1 MKCRDFDHFMN
12 MGPGDALRTPE
23 ALEHLRQCQD
33 CRTLAELLNE
43 GRKPAVILDQKVR
56 EIQAKISTNL
66 KPVRPLAPARFFLL
80 ACAIIFLLV
89 VAIGVRPSA
98 MTGWDA
104 LGLWQRVALF
114 AALTASAM
122 LLAVSMVAQMA
133 PGSKYPLAPRAVP
146 IATLSALLIAL
157 AVSFHV
163 EAEQNFVANG
173 LMCMKS
179 GLTYAIPAAFLFWL
193 LVRKGAILYPKLIGT
208 MAGGLAGLIGLSV
221 LEINCSNLNVFH
233 ILVWHWGVVLISSAA
248 GALLGGAMEFV
259 ERRFSQRF

>member
-1 MKCRDFDHFMN
+1 MTCLDFDQLMN
-12 MGPGDALRTPE
+12 MGPGNALRTPE

-33 CRTLAELLNE
+33 CRNLTELLNE
-43 GRKPAVILDQKVR
+43 GRKPAMMLDQKMKD
-56 EIQAKISTNL
+56 IQATIITNL
-66 KPVRPLAPARFFLL
+66 KPVRPLAPARFFLF

-104 LGLWQRVALF
+104 LSLWQRVALF
-114 AALTASAM
+114 AMLTASAI

-146 IATLSALLIAL
+146 IATLSALLVAL
-157 AVSFHV
+157 AASFHAR
-163 EAEQNFVANG
+163 AEEDFVANG

-179 GLTYAIPAAFLFWL
+179 GLAYAIPAAFLFWL
-193 LVRKGAILYPKLIGT
+193 LVRKGAILYPKLIGA

-233 ILVWHWGVVLISSAA
+233 VLVWHWGVVLISSAA
-248 GALLGGAMEFV
+248 GTLLGAAVELV

>member
-1 MKCRDFDHFMN
+1 MTCRDFDHLMN
-12 MGPGDALRTPE
+12 MGPGDALRAPE
-23 ALEHLRQCQD
+23 ASEHLRQCQD
-33 CRTLAELLNE
+33 CRTLAELLSE
-43 GRKPAVILDQKVR
+43 DRKPAVVLDQKVR
-56 EIQAKISTNL
+56 EIQAKIITNL
-66 KPVRPLAPARFFLL
+66 KPVRPLAPARFFLF

-104 LGLWQRVALF
+104 LSLWQRVALF
-114 AALTASAM
+114 AMLTASAI

-146 IATLSALLIAL
+146 ISTLAALLIAL
-157 AVSFHV
+157 AASFHAQ
-163 EAEQNFVANG
+163 AEQDFVASG

-179 GLTYAIPAAFLFWL
+179 GLVYAIPAAFLFWL
-193 LVRKGAILYPKLIGT
+193 LVRKGAILYPKLIGA

-233 ILVWHWGVVLISSAA
+233 ILIWHWGVVVISSAA
-248 GALLGGAMEFV
+248 GTLLGAAVELV

>member
-1 MKCRDFDHFMN
+1 MRCRDFDHLMN
-12 MGPGDALRTPE
+12 VGPGDALRAPE
-23 ALEHLRQCQD
+23 ALEHLQECQA
-33 CRTLAELLNE
+33 CRVLASLLDEGAKPAAELDHTL
-43 GRKPAVILDQKVR
+43 R
-56 EIQAKISTNL
+56 EIQTKIGTNL
-66 KPVRPLAPARFFLL
+66 KPVRPLAPARFFLF
-80 ACAIIFLLV
+80 ACAIIFLFV

-98 MTGWDA
+98 TTGWDA

-122 LLAVSMVAQMA
+122 LLAVSMVAQMT
-133 PGSKYPLAPRAVP
+133 PGSKHPLAPRAVP
-146 IATLSALLIAL
+146 IATLSAILAIL

-163 EAEQNFVANG
+163 QAEQNFVANG
-173 LMCMKS
+173 LMCMKN

-193 LVRKGAILYPKLIGT
+193 LVRKGAILYPKLIGA

-248 GALLGGAMEFV
+248 GALLGAAVEFV
-259 ERRFSQRF
+259 ERLFSQWL